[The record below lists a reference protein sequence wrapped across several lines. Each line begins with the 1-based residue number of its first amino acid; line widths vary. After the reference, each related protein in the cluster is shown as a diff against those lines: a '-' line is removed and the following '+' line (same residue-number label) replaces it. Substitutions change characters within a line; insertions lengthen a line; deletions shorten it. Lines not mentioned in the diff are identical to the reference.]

1 MKEISLENLEV
12 MAKNHWRSAKQ
23 NAIELRDVIQLVFV
37 HEMVVIYMIKRLLLR
52 SPQRPMLIVTHHTS
66 PAQVKLLTLLK

>member
-37 HEMVVIYMIKRLLLR
+37 HEMVVIYMIKRLLLWN
-52 SPQRPMLIVTHHTS
+52 PQGPMLIVTHHTS
-66 PAQVKLLTLLK
+66 PSQVLLTLLK